1 MPRLMRQSFKIAN
14 RLMKMKVLV
23 SVDAEGLQ
31 GVTFGTQV
39 IPGERDYTVGKE
51 AMILSANAVAEGLFK
66 SGADEVTVVD
76 AHDGNRNIDAKGL
89 DRRARA
95 ILGWP
100 KPLSMAQGV
109 GESDALVLLGYHS
122 KAGTLDGVLSHT
134 YSTYIHRAFIN
145 GFEAGEAY
153 LTSAVAGEFNV
164 PVKMFAGDDKAV
176 MEAQEFLKDCEFVV
190 LKKGLSRYSAD
201 SLPMEGA
208 CDMLTSAAASAMGRK
223 GTVVKV
229 KGPIE
234 VKVEFNNPAMADNC
248 MIVNGAKRVDGYTVS
263 ATAEN
268 MLQAYN
274 TFRVFASLSDFD
286 HGKY

>member
-1 MPRLMRQSFKIAN
+1 
-14 RLMKMKVLV
+14 MKVLV

-39 IPGERDYTVGKE
+39 LPGERDYSVGKG
-51 AMILSANAVAEGLFK
+51 AMNLSANSVVGGLFD
-66 SGADEVTVVD
+66 SGAKEVTVVD
-76 AHDGNRNIDAKGL
+76 AHDGNRNIESTGL
-89 DRRARA
+89 DKRARL

-109 GESDALVLLGYHS
+109 QKSDALVLLGYHS
-122 KAGTLDGVLSHT
+122 RAGTLNGVLSHT
-134 YSTYIHRAFIN
+134 YSTHIHRVFVN

-164 PVKMFAGDDKAV
+164 PVKMLAGDDKAV
-176 MEAQEFLKDCEFVV
+176 DEAQEFLKDCEFVA
-190 LKKGLSRYSAD
+190 LKTGLSRYSAE
-201 SLPMEGA
+201 SLSMGEA
-208 CDMLTSAAASAMGRK
+208 CDELKSAAFKAMGRK
-223 GTVVKV
+223 GTIVKV
-229 KGPIE
+229 KGPVE
-234 VKVEFNNPAMADNC
+234 VRVEFNNPAMADNC
-248 MIVNGAKRVDGYTVS
+248 MIVNGTKRIDGYTVS
-263 ATAEN
+263 ATLEN